1 MIDVVYNR
9 GSHTWRESAIQ
20 AFSLTLTDLD
30 KKTKKPVELHTIGVL
45 KEVGMVYIFYHQ
57 GDTLDD
63 CNELIGSSV
72 GEIDLRMYDLYAVH
86 TLEEFLSLQDPNKR
100 NQAELLEGGKYG
112 LEFKPTSETRERIK
126 QEKNEER
133 KAKRAAAKEA
143 NNTAE

>member
-20 AFSLTLTDLD
+20 VFSLNLTDLD

-72 GEIDLRMYDLYAVH
+72 GEIDLRMYDLFAVH
-86 TLEEFLSLQDPNKR
+86 TLEEFLSLQDPNKK